1 MTLRGS
7 MIAAAVVLSATG
19 CGYSRTAFVQTDS
32 NVPLAAR
39 DTLPEVFLDKKPA
52 QPYRSAGIIEVQSQ
66 GDLAT
71 IVDRAQRRGAELGC
85 DIVIDRRLG
94 LSEAPSPGR
103 AAADVEDG
111 PLRVRAEAPAT
122 GPLAS
127 PTLLAQAPP
136 VVQPIYTVQTPP
148 MERREFICGI
158 YESTIAQKNAN
169 DAANAETAA
178 GSQALWARWNA
189 AHGATTCADTLAIL
203 RNEASCAGSACAAP
217 LALAAGFQSTCSPEP
232 SVRIEVHKLR
242 KQWEQASASASSACL
257 LAVTRAAGDPAK
269 GEGVATACSAPTSTE
284 AALRDAVQ
292 KGAAPAA
299 K

>member
-1 MTLRGS
+1 MTVRGS

-85 DIVIDRRLG
+85 DVVIDRRLG

-103 AAADVEDG
+103 AEADVDG
-111 PLRVRAEAPAT
+111 PLRVRAETPAT

-127 PTLLAQAPP
+127 PTLLAQAPQ
-136 VVQPIYTVQTPP
+136 VVQPIYTVQAPP

-158 YESTIAQKNAN
+158 YESTIEKKNAS
-169 DAANAETAA
+169 DAAKAETAA
-178 GSQALWARWNA
+178 GTSAIWSKWSA
-189 AHGATTCADTLAIL
+189 AHGAKACEDALTIVRSEAACTGATCL
-203 RNEASCAGSACAAP
+203 AP
-217 LALAAGFQSTCSPEP
+217 LPLAAGFQSNCSPEP
-232 SVRIEVHKLR
+232 AVRIEVHKLR
-242 KQWEQASASASSACL
+242 KQWEEASANASSPCL
-257 LAVTRAAGDPAK
+257 LAVARAASDAANAAGAQ
-269 GEGVATACSAPTSTE
+269 AACNAPTSTE
-284 AALRDAVQ
+284 AALRDAVL

>member
-1 MTLRGS
+1 MTFRGS
-7 MIAAAVVLSATG
+7 MFAAVVLVSATG
-19 CGYSRTAFVQTDS
+19 CGYSRTAFVQTDAS
-32 NVPLAAR
+32 VPRAAR
-39 DTLPEVFLDKKPA
+39 ETLPEVFLDKKPT
-52 QPYRSAGIIEVQSQ
+52 QPYRSAGIIEVQSR

-85 DIVIDRRLG
+85 DVVIDRRLA
-94 LSEAPSPGR
+94 LSEAPSPGP
-103 AAADVEDG
+103 VTTNEDG
-111 PLRVRAEAPAT
+111 PLRVRAEATATLAPNSPA
-122 GPLAS
+122 
-127 PTLLAQAPP
+127 LLAQIPQ
-136 VVQPIYTVQTPP
+136 VVQPIYTVPAEP